1 MGRILIAEDDTEI
14 ANLERDYKV
23 SCHESEY
30 SFLKGT
36 AF

>member
-23 SCHESEY
+23 SCHES
-30 SFLKGT
+30 SDN
-36 AF
+36 